1 MRTQLLLRS
10 CRRTEDFGKIDS
22 YGHRRT
28 FLPLLFHRVIVVR
41 QSLSEAFFRDGAVV
55 IRNALDPDIMALL
68 RRVYDFALDNPTHPS
83 PQMFP
88 DADAIKAKNRK
99 GGSVAIAKRMELAE
113 ANKNDY
119 DSGTGRNFSMNINL
133 NLRTNEEYNKLVAH
147 PELLRAAESL
157 WGYKTRETER
167 SQQTTQNPAIYYVG
181 EQLFIKE
188 GNAAP
193 VTWHTD
199 TADLPMAG
207 RDLVTLWIPLE
218 PTTRALGRDSS
229 FPQTLEFVK
238 GSHQGFIRPDDR
250 TIEGRTEISNM
261 VYDSAYGP
269 NKGLAPL
276 DVEAARS
283 DSERIQGTQGTAA
296 NILSFDTQPG
306 DIVAFHW
313 ATFHGGGATPP
324 GVKRRT
330 VALRYVGPRC
340 FMSPRSTNSTGER
353 MRWLKS
359 KIHPFEGPEPAFQL
373 IPFFGEEENESP
385 TSSGITYG
393 DRLQ

>member
-1 MRTQLLLRS
+1 MVSQNL
-10 CRRTEDFGKIDS
+10 TED
-22 YGHRRT
+22 
-28 FLPLLFHRVIVVR
+28 
-41 QSLSEAFFRDGAVV
+41 FFRDGAVV
-55 IRNALDPDIMALL
+55 IRNALNSDTLTLL
-68 RRVYDFALDNPTHPS
+68 RNVYDFALDNPSHPC
-83 PQMFP
+83 PEILP
-88 DADAIKAKNRK
+88 DANMIKAKNRQ
-99 GGSVAIAKRMELAE
+99 GGSVILAEGLELAD
-113 ANKNDY
+113 ANKNST

-133 NLRTNEEYNKLVAH
+133 NLQSNKDYNELVAH
-147 PELLRAAESL
+147 PGILQALEAV
-157 WGYKTRETER
+157 WGYSTDEKSEAGPP
-167 SQQTTQNPAIYYVG
+167 SQKPKIYYVG

-193 VTWHTD
+193 VAWHTD

-207 RDLVTLWIPLE
+207 LDLVTLWIPLE
-218 PTTRALGRDSS
+218 PTTRALDMKGH

-238 GSHQGFIRPDDR
+238 GSHQKFIQPNDQ
-250 TIEGRTEISNM
+250 TIEGRRKISHM

-269 NKGLAPL
+269 NKGIPPIE
-276 DVEAARS
+276 VEAGRTDAERS
-283 DSERIQGTQGTAA
+283 QGTGA

-340 FMSPRSTNSTGER
+340 FMSPRSTDSPER
-353 MRWLKS
+353 RARWLNS
-359 KIHPFEGPEPAFQL
+359 KIHPFEGPDPAFQL
-373 IPFFGEEENESP
+373 IPYFGGEPSKSP
-385 TSSGITYG
+385 RNPGISYG